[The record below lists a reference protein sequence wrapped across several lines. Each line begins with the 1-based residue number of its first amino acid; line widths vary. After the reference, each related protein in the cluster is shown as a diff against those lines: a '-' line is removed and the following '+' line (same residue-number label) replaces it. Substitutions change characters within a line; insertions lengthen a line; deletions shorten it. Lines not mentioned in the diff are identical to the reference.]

1 MIKEHDF
8 WRPVFVV
15 EQAVDGHTV
24 VFVPS
29 VPDTSKGSVL
39 LVAREDV
46 QLVPTL
52 SATDLDASLKKL
64 GAGLVSEHEIQRHVM
79 AV

>member
-1 MIKEHDF
+1 
-8 WRPVFVV
+8 
-15 EQAVDGHTV
+15 

-39 LVAREDV
+39 PVAREDV

-52 SATDLDASLKKL
+52 SAIDLDASLKKV
-64 GAGLVSEHEIQRHVM
+64 GAGLVSEHRIHRHL
-79 AV
+79 AF